1 VKNQFKNKKTIWQSF
16 SKVMFIMT
24 SPMIDWK
31 ILVGLNV
38 LYTMTVEYRIVFA
51 TRQKI
56 VVIFLFNK

>member
-1 VKNQFKNKKTIWQSF
+1 
-16 SKVMFIMT
+16 MFIMT